1 MWEVRQQQR
10 EFLASDPTQDHT
22 VALSGFAENV
32 RHMPERRFTE
42 IAAKRVVDL
51 LKVIDV
57 ALQRSREA
65 TERRW

>member
-10 EFLASDPTQDHT
+10 EFLASDPAQDHT
-22 VALSGFAENV
+22 VALSDFTENV
-32 RHMPERRFTE
+32 RHMPQRRITE
-42 IAAKRVVDL
+42 NVAKLVVDL

-57 ALQRSREA
+57 AHQRSRGA